1 MNRHFA
7 INPQQTVLVLGG
19 HGFIG
24 SHIVQNLRSLG
35 AQAIIGTRKNNVN
48 TQEKQIALHK
58 METLKQWNEA
68 LEGVDVVVNAVGI
81 LRQRFNETYETVHHH
96 AIANLAK
103 ACANKHLR
111 LVHIS
116 ALGLNNNAQSRFISS
131 KLRGE
136 EALKNSLANWAI
148 VRPSLVDGAGGF
160 GAKWFRRVAQW
171 PIHIAPD
178 NAHGLFAPIH
188 VSDLGE
194 AVAKIA
200 LKTVPENNSSV
211 YELGGEHKV
220 NMLEHL
226 QRLRL
231 SKTKP
236 LRLTI
241 PTWLARTVSHL
252 LDGLHLTPY
261 SFGHYELLKNNNY
274 PASNRLS
281 EVLERPAK
289 IIAYDSHEEFAH
301 HAEA

>member
-1 MNRHFA
+1 MNKQFD
-7 INPQQTVLVLGG
+7 INAQQTVLVLGG

-24 SHIVQNLRSLG
+24 SHIVQHLNSLG
-35 AQAIIGTRKNNVN
+35 ARVVIGTRKNNLSAE
-48 TQEKQIALHK
+48 EKHIALHK
-58 METLKQWNEA
+58 METLEQWDAA
-68 LEGVDVVVNAVGI
+68 LEGIDVVVNAVGI
-81 LRQRFNETYETVHHH
+81 LRQRFNETYEKVHHH
-96 AIANLAK
+96 AIANLAE
-103 ACANKHLR
+103 ACANKQHR

-116 ALGLNNNAQSRFISS
+116 ALGLNNHAQSRFINS
-131 KLRGE
+131 KLQGE
-136 EALKNSLANWAI
+136 IALQNSLANWVI
-148 VRPSLVDGAGGF
+148 VRPSLVDGSGGF

-171 PIHIAPD
+171 PIHVAPD
-178 NAHGLFAPIH
+178 NARGLFAPIH

-200 LKTVPENNSSV
+200 LKTLPEDSNRV

-226 QRLRL
+226 ERLRL

-236 LRLTI
+236 FRLTV
-241 PTWLARTVSHL
+241 PAWLARVASHL

-261 SFGHYELLKNNNY
+261 SFGHYELLKHNNY
-274 PASNRLS
+274 PANNRLS

-289 IIAYDSHEEFAH
+289 VIAYDSHEKLGH